1 MSPSPAAPV
10 MSVPSDSSPIPFV
23 HVTVLR
29 DELVQGV
36 LAELAEGGCYLDATL
51 GGGGHSL
58 HLLETNPTARLIGLD
73 QDEAALSAAAD
84 RLAAYADRVTL
95 IHSNFDRYDPGS
107 LKFDG
112 IMADLGVSS
121 AQLDQADRGFSFR
134 YDAPLDMR
142 MDRSQGRTAA
152 ELVNHCDEAELATI
166 LYTYGEERLSRRIAR
181 AIVEGR
187 PINTTGELVEA
198 IRQVVPDSYR
208 NGRISPATRTFQG
221 LRIAVNR
228 ELDALETFL
237 AKAPTWLTP
246 RGKIGVISFHSLED
260 RLVKH
265 RLKESDRLEVLTKKP
280 ILPGDGETRK
290 NPRSRSAKLRIAQCC
305 EPGSKRGKVNRYPKV
320 EEDDED

>member
-1 MSPSPAAPV
+1 MSA
-10 MSVPSDSSPIPFV
+10 PSDPASIPFV

-36 LAELAEGGCYLDATL
+36 VAESAEGGCYLDATL

-58 HLLETNPTARLIGLD
+58 HLLETHPTARLIGLD
-73 QDEAALSAAAD
+73 QDEAALAAAAD

-107 LKFDG
+107 LRFDG

-198 IRQVVPDSYR
+198 IRQVVPGSYR

-237 AKAPTWLTP
+237 ARAPTWLTP
-246 RGKIGVISFHSLED
+246 TGKIGVISFHSLED

-265 RLKESDRLEVLTKKP
+265 RLKESDSLEILTKKP

-290 NPRSRSAKLRIAQCC
+290 NPRSRSAKLRIAQRC

>member
-1 MSPSPAAPV
+1 
-10 MSVPSDSSPIPFV
+10 MSVPSDPSSIPFV

-36 LAELAEGGCYLDATL
+36 LSASGCYLDATL

-58 HLLETNPTARLIGLD
+58 HLLETNPTATIIGLD
-73 QDEAALSAAAD
+73 QDEAALAAAAD
-84 RLAAYADRVTL
+84 RLAPYADRVTL

-107 LKFDG
+107 LRFDG

-152 ELVNHCDEAELATI
+152 ELVNHCDEAELASI

-187 PINTTGELVEA
+187 PINTTAELVEA
-198 IRQVVPDSYR
+198 IRQVVPGSYR

-237 AKAPTWLTP
+237 TKAPTWLTP
-246 RGKIGVISFHSLED
+246 TGKIGIISFHSLED

-265 RLKESDRLEVLTKKP
+265 RLKECDRLEVLTKKP
-280 ILPGDGETRK
+280 ILPGDVETRK
-290 NPRSRSAKLRIAQCC
+290 NPRSRSAKLRIAQSC
-305 EPGSKRGKVNRYPKV
+305 EPGSQRGKVNRYPKV
-320 EEDDED
+320 EKEDDAPNPTTKP